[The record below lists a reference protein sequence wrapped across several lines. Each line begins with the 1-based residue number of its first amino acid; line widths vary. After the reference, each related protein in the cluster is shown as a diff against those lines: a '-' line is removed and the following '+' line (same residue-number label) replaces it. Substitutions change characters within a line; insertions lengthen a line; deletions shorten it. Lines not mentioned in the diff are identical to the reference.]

1 MDKLTSLITFQET
14 EVGKVL
20 DWVSSLLRVTMM
32 TSTTICVP
40 GEEEVAE
47 ELGHPLAESQDCVRC
62 VRGEDAQL
70 TNAET
75 ELVLGRAELET
86 RLCPVSDPPVL
97 LRTAESMLQCLF
109 SMPHTSRHSILS
121 KISC

>member
-1 MDKLTSLITFQET
+1 M
-14 EVGKVL
+14 
-20 DWVSSLLRVTMM
+20 LRVTMIC
-32 TSTTICVP
+32 STTTMVP

-47 ELGHPLAESQDCVRC
+47 ELGHPLADAQDCVQC

-97 LRTAESMLQCLF
+97 LQPPVQSMLHCLL
-109 SMPHTSRHSILS
+109 SMPHTSPHSIPAQ
-121 KISC
+121 KCVISWQYD